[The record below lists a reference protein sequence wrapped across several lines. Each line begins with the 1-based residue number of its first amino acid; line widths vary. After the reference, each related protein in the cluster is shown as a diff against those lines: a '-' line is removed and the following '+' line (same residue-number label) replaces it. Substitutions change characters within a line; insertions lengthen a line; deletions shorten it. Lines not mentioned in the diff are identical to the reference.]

1 MQSWASYQT
10 DDTNPSVLDPAA
22 AGARARQL
30 CVAARRLTFSR
41 CLVRSEPAR
50 GRAPPDLATVPPS
63 DEPATGEVPSAIMAD
78 LIADAAERTGE
89 EPDAIE
95 VVQAAAVTWNDGSLG
110 CPEPGMFYTQA
121 LVDGYHVIL
130 RAGDEELD
138 YRVGAQGGFRLCEGS
153 GRPSG

>member
-1 MQSWASYQT
+1 
-10 DDTNPSVLDPAA
+10 
-22 AGARARQL
+22 
-30 CVAARRLTFSR
+30 
-41 CLVRSEPAR
+41 
-50 GRAPPDLATVPPS
+50 
-63 DEPATGEVPSAIMAD
+63 MAD

-95 VVQAAAVTWNDGSLG
+95 VVQATAVTWNDGSLG

-138 YRVGAQGGFRLCEGS
+138 YRVGAQGGFRLCEGR

>member
-1 MQSWASYQT
+1 MTRTLPSLFPLLLALTLASCASPLAGS
-10 DDTNPSVLDPAA
+10 PSPDASSDP
-22 AGARARQL
+22 
-30 CVAARRLTFSR
+30 SR
-41 CLVRSEPAR
+41 PAVS
-50 GRAPPDLATVPPS
+50 APDLATAPPS
-63 DEPATGEVPSAIMAD
+63 DEPATGEVPSAVMAD

-95 VVQAAAVTWNDGSLG
+95 IVQAAALTWNDGSLG